1 MTDRAEQLL
10 TALLA
15 TACLVL
21 ALLATLP
28 RMTVR
33 HVPIAFEAPDISV
46 SVGGEVERPGVY
58 SLPFRSRVADA
69 LELAGGMTDAAEASL
84 VELAATLTTGDSVHV
99 PAKVDGQGAERIS
112 LNSAAARELE
122 LLPGV
127 GPVTAAR
134 IVAGRPYARLEEL
147 LRVKGIG
154 EKTLERLRA
163 HARL

>member
-10 TALLA
+10 TVLLA
-15 TACLVL
+15 SACLGV
-21 ALLATLP
+21 ALMATLP

-33 HVPIAFEAPDISV
+33 QVPIAFEEPDITV
-46 SVGGEVERPGVY
+46 SVAGEVERPGVY
-58 SLPFRSRVADA
+58 RLPFRSRVADA
-69 LELAGGMTDAAEASL
+69 LELAGGMTATAEASL
-84 VELAATLTTGDSVHV
+84 LELAATLTTGDSVHV
-99 PAKVDGQGAERIS
+99 PAKIDGQGAERIS

-134 IVAGRPYARLEEL
+134 IVEGRPYGRLEDL
-147 LRVKGIG
+147 LRVRGIG

-163 HARL
+163 HVRL